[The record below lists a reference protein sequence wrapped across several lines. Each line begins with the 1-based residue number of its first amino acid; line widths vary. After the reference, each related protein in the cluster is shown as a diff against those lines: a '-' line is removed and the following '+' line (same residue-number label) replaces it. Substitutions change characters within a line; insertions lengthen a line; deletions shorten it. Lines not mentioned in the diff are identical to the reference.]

1 MRLVIRAL
9 FIVAILSMCSI
20 LNATSLV
27 VFGVKLGDYILKIVG
42 VVGICTILEK
52 CV

>member
-1 MRLVIRAL
+1 MRFVIRVL

-27 VFGVKLGDYILKIVG
+27 VFGVKLGDYILKIAG
-42 VVGICTILEK
+42 VVCICTILEG
-52 CV
+52 CI